1 MSNEHTITNARRKM
15 SGSFVKLV
23 PLLLTVAIVL
33 SGCGSLVNAQNQ
45 CSAARQGYL
54 SMWDCIRGAV
64 AEGNAGMMNN
74 AQGVRYLAVGDA
86 LAEQV
91 RSGRMTDAQAKA
103 QLAVELERDNAAY
116 NAEQRANSPL
126 FATR

>member
-1 MSNEHTITNARRKM
+1 
-15 SGSFVKLV
+15 
-23 PLLLTVAIVL
+23 
-33 SGCGSLVNAQNQ
+33 
-45 CSAARQGYL
+45 
-54 SMWDCIRGAV
+54 MWDCIRGAV
-64 AEGNAGMMNN
+64 GEGNAGMMNN

-116 NAEQRANSPL
+116 NAEQRANSPVICN
-126 FATR
+126 AVGSSVVCN